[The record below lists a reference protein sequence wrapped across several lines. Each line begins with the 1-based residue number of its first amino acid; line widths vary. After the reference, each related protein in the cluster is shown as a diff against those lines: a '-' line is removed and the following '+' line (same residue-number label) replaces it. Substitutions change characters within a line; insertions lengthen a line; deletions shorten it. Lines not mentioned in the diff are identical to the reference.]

1 VWYAMNQE
9 KSVAGEAAPN
19 GDRPTA
25 LQLGQFWDSSKMTLR
40 DIA

>member
-1 VWYAMNQE
+1 MNQE
-9 KSVAGEAAPN
+9 KSVRRTAPN

>member
-1 VWYAMNQE
+1 MTWKEISAPVI
-9 KSVAGEAAPN
+9 AAPN
-19 GDRPTA
+19 SDRPTA